1 MYVYGHFGPGFSLT
15 RPEWVA
21 LSFSSLAQRRGEEIT
36 VVKRIMAGRNA
47 YGNPTYT
54 ESSYT
59 QRAFVEEESG
69 QQTKPAGDLATG
81 SLALFL
87 PRWSA
92 LEAGWE
98 IELGGAR
105 FRVAAVERT
114 RAYLKATAERRVDA

>member
-21 LSFSSLAQRRGEEIT
+21 LSFASMARRRGEEIT
-36 VVKRIMAGRNA
+36 VKARIRAGRDA

-59 QRAFVEEESG
+59 QKAFVEEEAG
-69 QQTKPAGDLATG
+69 RQTKPVGDLATG
-81 SLALFL
+81 SLSLFL